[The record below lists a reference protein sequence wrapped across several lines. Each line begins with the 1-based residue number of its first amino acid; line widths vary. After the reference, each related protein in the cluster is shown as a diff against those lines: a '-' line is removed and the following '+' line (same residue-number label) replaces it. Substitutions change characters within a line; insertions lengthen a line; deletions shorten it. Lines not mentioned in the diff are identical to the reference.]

1 MFPRLAIPTLGR
13 SDTISGM
20 TLAYLKKEGYPSDKI
35 YLFVVPEEEV
45 LYRTSVPKDLYG
57 HLVVGVR
64 GLCNQRNFIT
74 NFFEEGE
81 LICSM
86 DDDVRQLKSTKS
98 FLEIVKMGMDALG
111 TEGGL
116 FGVLPNDDTRRMKDA
131 TTTHLTHILGSF
143 FVYKN
148 HKDIRMTLS
157 EKEDMERSILYFK
170 RYGKV
175 FRYQGAGVSTK
186 YRGGTGG
193 LQTPG
198 RSERISLEIAYLL
211 QMYPGYCRSVLKK
224 ELDILL
230 DWRAKQ

>member
-1 MFPRLAIPTLGR
+1 MFPRLAIPTYGR
-13 SDTISGM
+13 SSSISGK
-20 TLAYLKKEGYPSDKI
+20 TLAYLQKVGYPRDKI

-45 LYRTSVPKDLYG
+45 LYREAVASDLYG
-57 HLVVGVR
+57 HLVVGVK

-74 NFFEEGE
+74 DYFDEGE
-81 LICSM
+81 IIAQF
-86 DDDVRQLKSTKS
+86 DDDVRQIKSEKS
-98 FLEIVKMGMDALG
+98 FREILEIGLKGLE
-111 TEGGL
+111 EGGL
-116 FGVLPNDDTRRMKDA
+116 FGVLPNDDTRRMKD
-131 TTTHLTHILGSF
+131 TVTTHLAHILGSF

-157 EKEDMERSILYFK
+157 EKEDFERSILYFK
-170 RYGKV
+170 RYGKIL
-175 FRYQGAGVSTK
+175 RYRGAGVSTCYK
-186 YRGGTGG
+186 GGTGG

-230 DWRAKQ
+230 NWRAKQ